1 MAVDAD
7 RVARY
12 LAKVDRRRCEFA
24 IVVSDGWRR
33 MGGGSRLMQ
42 APMSAA
48 RAIGMRFRDGDVM
61 AAAV

>member
-1 MAVDAD
+1 MTGEWDA
-7 RVARY
+7 
-12 LAKVDRRRCEFA
+12 
-24 IVVSDGWRR
+24 GP
-33 MGGGSRLMQ
+33 RLMQ

>member
-1 MAVDAD
+1 MQVSI
-7 RVARY
+7 ARCV
-12 LAKVDRRRCEFA
+12 AKVDRRRCEFA
-24 IVVSDGWRR
+24 IVVSDDRR
-33 MGGGSRLMQ
+33 MGGGSRLMR